1 MDGKLDVSPKIDESE
16 NERVRKNVLTVK
28 KAAAAIRKAVDCENS
43 SLLILT
49 GAGMSVKSG
58 VPIFRSNQTMSPVF
72 LKFLE
77 NYNIAQKKHGLEEAE
92 TWFAF
97 SVPGMFKTQTRQEAW
112 DYWRWRIETAYAA
125 SPANDY
131 ENLMKIV
138 KLFGQ
143 QKCFVVTSNCDSM
156 HARAGMDDEK
166 IQEVHGALSNVQCAK
181 PCSQKTWPVK
191 DISDALSKKEV
202 PMCPECK
209 EWCLRPQVMIFGD
222 DTLVKKRLD
231 DQEKRFEQF
240 LKAHPV
246 EQMVVLEIGA
256 GTVVPTIR
264 NMGGSFMKEATLIR
278 VNPGEEEC
286 TQTDEIYMLMLG
298 FKTEAPESYCPI
310 QAKSD
315 EALEALVK
323 ELAL

>member
-1 MDGKLDVSPKIDESE
+1 MSEKLDVSAKINEGE
-16 NERVRKNVLTVK
+16 NDRLRKNALNVK
-28 KAAAAIRKAVDCENS
+28 KAASAIRKAVDCEKS

-58 VPIFRSNQTMSPVF
+58 VPIFRSDRTMSPVF

-77 NYNIAQKKHGLEEAE
+77 NYNVAQKKHGLEEAE
-92 TWFAF
+92 SWFAF
-97 SVPGMFKTQTRQEAW
+97 SVPGMFKTQSRKEAW

-125 SPANDY
+125 SPADDY

-156 HARAGMDDEK
+156 HARAGMDDKK
-166 IQEVHGALSNVQCAK
+166 IQEIHGALSNVQCAK

-191 DISDALSKKEV
+191 DINDALLKKKV
-202 PMCPECK
+202 PMCSECK

-222 DTLVKKRLD
+222 DALVKKRFV
-231 DQEKRFEQF
+231 DQENRYEQF
-240 LKAHPV
+240 LEAHPV

-264 NMGGSFMKEATLIR
+264 NMGGGFMDKATLIR

-286 TQTDEIYMLMLG
+286 TQTDDLLMSFLG
-298 FKTEAPESYCPI
+298 FRTEAPESYCPI

-315 EALEALVK
+315 EALKALVK
-323 ELAL
+323 ELGL